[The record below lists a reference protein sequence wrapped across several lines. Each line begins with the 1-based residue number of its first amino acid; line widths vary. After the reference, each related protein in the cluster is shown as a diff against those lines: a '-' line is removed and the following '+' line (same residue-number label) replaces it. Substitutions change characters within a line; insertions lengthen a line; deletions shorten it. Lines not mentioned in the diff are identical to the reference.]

1 MVDYRYFAL
10 MPSGVSQIRSTLK
23 DACADAIF
31 DIKNG
36 YATSYAI
43 YKVSSAK
50 VVFAGIVEKKGTAYK
65 FVIPG
70 SSSKALNRNGSF
82 RKSPEPKPFLR

>member
-1 MVDYRYFAL
+1 MVDYKYFAL
-10 MPSGVSQIRSTLK
+10 MPSGISAIRFTLK

-43 YKVSSAK
+43 YKVSFAR
-50 VVFAGIVEKKGTAYK
+50 VVFAGIVEKKGTTYK

-70 SSSKALNRNGSF
+70 SSSKVLNKDGSF
-82 RKSPEPKPFLR
+82 RKTPEPKPFLR